1 MLKEIFRPKEK
12 DTGGNTGLPKGMK
25 NTGNDR
31 NMGKHTSFFLIQI
44 SLENN
49 WLFNC

>member
-1 MLKEIFRPKEK
+1 MDDQQTHITRNAKGIFRQKGK

-31 NMGKHTSFFLIQI
+31 NMGKHTNFFLI
-44 SLENN
+44 
-49 WLFNC
+49 